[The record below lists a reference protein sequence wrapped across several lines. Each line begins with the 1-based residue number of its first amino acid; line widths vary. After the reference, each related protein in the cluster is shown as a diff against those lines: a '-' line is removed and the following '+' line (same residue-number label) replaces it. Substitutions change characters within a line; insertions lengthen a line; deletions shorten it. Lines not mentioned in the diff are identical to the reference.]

1 MQVLS
6 PQLAEIR
13 RLFQSVR
20 ERLDRG
26 KGGNKHD
33 LHFIYLSD
41 FGQKPVQ
48 IWLCLF
54 VREVHLQVG
63 SYNLFFHDRLA
74 LHGHRRSQ
82 RVGSHQAGGSVSLG
96 IKIVR
101 APPVKHQLKPVPRRK
116 VAGAAASRHSLI
128 AFYLHTERCRQV
140 LLRFAEVDCTWRYD
154 RYAKASQS

>member
-48 IWLCLF
+48 IWLYLF

-63 SYNLFFHDRLA
+63 SYNLFFFTI
-74 LHGHRRSQ
+74 G
-82 RVGSHQAGGSVSLG
+82 
-96 IKIVR
+96 
-101 APPVKHQLKPVPRRK
+101 
-116 VAGAAASRHSLI
+116 
-128 AFYLHTERCRQV
+128 
-140 LLRFAEVDCTWRYD
+140 
-154 RYAKASQS
+154 